1 MMVRCIFAR
10 MRLEEVEK
18 DPAVRNILRKRRLR
32 PSTWENYLK
41 GIADFCEFLGATP
54 SQVVEKVK
62 AMDEDEL
69 IDLFSEWFISR
80 KNSIAPKTMNK
91 LLGGVR
97 IFLLDNGVRAVY
109 RVGREIAREM
119 RNVFGAIRPLVRRD
133 LITKEEII
141 RLLHYADLRERAI
154 ITLLA
159 SSGLRVSAAASL
171 RLRNIRDNIW
181 DESLPCYAIEIQE
194 EISKEGEPY
203 ITFMSWECAEYIRE
217 LLRERERKG
226 ETLTPDSPLFI
237 TRYHKQIS
245 ASRIEN
251 IFRDLCER
259 AGVDRRPVTT
269 PGRHAVPGKGNKT
282 IYRQGV
288 IHNIR
293 VHSLRKF
300 FRTTLQISG
309 VDRMVAEAL
318 MGHSL
323 SQFGVESVYNYA
335 VGNLD
340 YLRSE
345 YMKAVNNL
353 LFLRKPRGL
362 EVMNHVARKRIEEL
376 DHEVEDLRSKLDQTM
391 KMLFILGEEL
401 AKRRP
406 KLAEKMGVYT
416 GKGGGFSFTLIKP
429 EKFKEYDEK
438 RRKKRG
444 KKSKSN

>member
-1 MMVRCIFAR
+1 
-10 MRLEEVEK
+10 MRLEEVEV
-18 DPAVRNILRKRRLR
+18 DPAVRRVLRKRSLR
-32 PSTWENYLK
+32 SSTWESYVK
-41 GIADFCEFLGATP
+41 GIADFCDFLGLSP
-54 SQVVEKVK
+54 SQAVERIRG
-62 AMDEDEL
+62 MDEDE
-69 IDLFSEWFISR
+69 IVDLFAEWFISR
-80 KNSIAPKTMNK
+80 KGLIAPKTMK
-91 LLGGVR
+91 KHLGGVR
-97 IFLLDNGVRAVY
+97 IFLLDNGI
-109 RVGREIAREM
+109 RVIDRLGREISREM
-119 RNVFGAIRPLVRRD
+119 RNVFGSIKPLVRRD

-141 RLLHYADLRERAI
+141 RILHFADLREKAI

-171 RLRNIRDNIW
+171 RLRNLRDNIW

-217 LLRERERKG
+217 LLRKREDEG

-251 IFRDLCER
+251 IFRSLCEE
-259 AGVDRRPVTT
+259 AGIDTRPITT
-269 PGRHAVPGKGNKT
+269 PGRHPVPGKGNKV

-323 SQFGVESVYNYA
+323 SQFGVESIYNYA
-335 VGNLD
+335 VSNLD

-345 YMKAVNNL
+345 YLKAVNNL
-353 LFLRKPRGL
+353 LFLKKPRGL
-362 EVMNHVARKRIEEL
+362 EIINGQARKKIEEL
-376 DHEVEDLRSKLDQTM
+376 ETELKKRDEEIESLLRSVEKYHALVEEYMTLVNKIAEKVGVAHEGKLIPLKDVM
-391 KMLFILGEEL
+391 RKARRSE
-401 AKRRP
+401 AKR
-406 KLAEKMGVYT
+406 
-416 GKGGGFSFTLIKP
+416 
-429 EKFKEYDEK
+429 K
-438 RRKKRG
+438 RRK
-444 KKSKSN
+444 S

>member
-1 MMVRCIFAR
+1 MSFCER
-10 MRLEEVEK
+10 MKLEEVEV
-18 DPAVRNILRKRRLR
+18 DPAVRRVLRKRMLR
-32 PSTWENYLK
+32 SSTWESYVK
-41 GIADFCEFLGATP
+41 GIADFCDFLGLSP
-54 SQVVEKVK
+54 SQAVERIRG
-62 AMDEDEL
+62 MDEDE
-69 IDLFSEWFISR
+69 IVDLFAEWFISR
-80 KNSIAPKTMNK
+80 KGLIAPKTMK
-91 LLGGVR
+91 KHLGGVR
-97 IFLLDNGVRAVY
+97 IFLLDNGI
-109 RVGREIAREM
+109 RVIDRLGREISREM
-119 RNVFGAIRPLVRRD
+119 RNVFGSIKPLVRRD

-141 RLLHYADLRERAI
+141 RILHFADLREKAI

-171 RLRNIRDNIW
+171 RLRNLRDNIW
-181 DESLPCYAIEIQE
+181 DEGLPCYAIEIQE

-217 LLRERERKG
+217 LLRKREDEG

-251 IFRDLCER
+251 IFRSLCEE
-259 AGVDRRPVTT
+259 AGIDTRPITT
-269 PGRHAVPGKGNKT
+269 PGRHPVPGKGNKV

-323 SQFGVESVYNYA
+323 SQFGVESIYNYA
-335 VGNLD
+335 VSNLD

-345 YMKAVNNL
+345 YLKAVNNL
-353 LFLRKPRGL
+353 LFLKKPRGL
-362 EVMNHVARKRIEEL
+362 EIINGQARKKIEEL
-376 DHEVEDLRSKLDQTM
+376 ETELKKRDEEIENLLRSVEKYHALV
-391 KMLFILGEEL
+391 EEYMTL
-401 AKRRP
+401 VNKI
-406 KLAEKMGVYT
+406 AEKVGVAHE
-416 GKGGGFSFTLIKP
+416 GKLIPLKDVMQKARRS
-429 EKFKEYDEK
+429 ETK
-438 RRKKRG
+438 RKRKK
-444 KKSKSN
+444 KS

>member
-1 MMVRCIFAR
+1 M
-10 MRLEEVEK
+10 K
-18 DPAVRNILRKRRLR
+18 KH
-32 PSTWENYLK
+32 
-41 GIADFCEFLGATP
+41 
-54 SQVVEKVK
+54 
-62 AMDEDEL
+62 
-69 IDLFSEWFISR
+69 
-80 KNSIAPKTMNK
+80 
-91 LLGGVR
+91 LGGVR
-97 IFLLDNGVRAVY
+97 ILLLDNGI
-109 RVGREIAREM
+109 RVIDRLGREISREM
-119 RNVFGAIRPLVRRD
+119 RNVFGSIKPLVRRD

-141 RLLHYADLRERAI
+141 RILHFADLREKAI

-171 RLRNIRDNIW
+171 RLRNLRDNIW

-217 LLRERERKG
+217 LLRKREDEG

-251 IFRDLCER
+251 IFRSLCEE
-259 AGVDRRPVTT
+259 AGIDTRPITT
-269 PGRHAVPGKGNKT
+269 PGRHPVPGKGNKV

-323 SQFGVESVYNYA
+323 SQFGVESIYNYA
-335 VGNLD
+335 VSNLD

-345 YMKAVNNL
+345 YLKAVNNL
-353 LFLRKPRGL
+353 LFLKKPRGL
-362 EVMNHVARKRIEEL
+362 EIINGQARKKIEEL
-376 DHEVEDLRSKLDQTM
+376 ETELKKRDEEIESLLRSVEKYHALVEEYMTLVNKIAEKVGVAHEGRLIPLKDVM
-391 KMLFILGEEL
+391 KKARRSE
-401 AKRRP
+401 AKR
-406 KLAEKMGVYT
+406 K
-416 GKGGGFSFTLIKP
+416 
-429 EKFKEYDEK
+429 
-438 RRKKRG
+438 RKK
-444 KKSKSN
+444 KS